1 MFRKEIYLPFILSIS
16 LFLIIDYS
24 SYNHIVL
31 GKEDDSND
39 RDDKDNNVKEEEKGE
54 EENNDNRDDKDNN
67 VKEEE
72 KEEEDFE
79 DASLDELFDD
89 NDHNDNRDDKD
100 NNVKEEEKEEDGKEE
115 EDEVPFLLP
124 FTAVPFP

>member
-39 RDDKDNNVKEEEKGE
+39 RDDKDNNVKEEEK
-54 EENNDNRDDKDNN
+54 
-67 VKEEE
+67 
-72 KEEEDFE
+72 EEEDFE

-89 NDHNDNRDDKD
+89 NDDNDNRDDKD

>member
-16 LFLIIDYS
+16 LFLIINYS

-39 RDDKDNNVKEEEKGE
+39 
-54 EENNDNRDDKDNN
+54 
-67 VKEEE
+67 
-72 KEEEDFE
+72 
-79 DASLDELFDD
+79 
-89 NDHNDNRDDKD
+89 RDDKD

>member
-39 RDDKDNNVKEEEKGE
+39 NG
-54 EENNDNRDDKDNN
+54 
-67 VKEEE
+67 
-72 KEEEDFE
+72 
-79 DASLDELFDD
+79 
-89 NDHNDNRDDKD
+89 DDKD